1 MDESSTPTETDEDIV
16 LRAWDGD
23 ESVLADLVVKYGLS
37 LEAAIARRLPG
48 RLQAYAEDVV
58 GEAIRRF
65 WQSKDQF
72 DAEQSLGAYLYKIAL
87 NVANDLAS
95 GHLTW
100 QKSRNLEVTVD
111 DEWIESLA
119 HGRTKIDDTL
129 DTIEENQ
136 GGINKAMA
144 LSLKTLSDIE
154 RDVIEAYGF
163 SGDYEVR
170 AGVLGVEL
178 GKVHC
183 DGVPIPAG
191 TIRQHKLRGKN
202 KLIAEMRKRGFEIGK
217 LGTHQ

>member
-58 GEAIRRF
+58 GETIRRF
-65 WQSKDQF
+65 WQSRDHF
-72 DAEQSLGAYLYKIAL
+72 DAQQSLGAYLYTIAM
-87 NVANDLAS
+87 NVANGLAS
-95 GHLTW
+95 GHLKW

-119 HGRTKIDDTL
+119 HGRTETDDAL
-129 DTIEENQ
+129 DTIGEKQ
-136 GGINKAMA
+136 SGISKAMA
-144 LSLKTLSDIE
+144 LSLETLGDIE
-154 RDVIEAYGF
+154 RDVIEAHGF
-163 SGDYEVR
+163 AGEYEVK
-170 AGVLGVEL
+170 AGILGVEL

-191 TIRQHKLRGKN
+191 TIRQHKLRAKN
-202 KLIAEMRKRGFEIGK
+202 KLIAEMRKRGFEIGE
-217 LGTHQ
+217 LGAHQ